1 MLSTRSRNHPS
12 VQPFGVLHLTY
23 DWMWSFQ
30 VDGDI
35 DVFVEARVRNL
46 KTERRVAMFIR
57 TT

>member
-1 MLSTRSRNHPS
+1 